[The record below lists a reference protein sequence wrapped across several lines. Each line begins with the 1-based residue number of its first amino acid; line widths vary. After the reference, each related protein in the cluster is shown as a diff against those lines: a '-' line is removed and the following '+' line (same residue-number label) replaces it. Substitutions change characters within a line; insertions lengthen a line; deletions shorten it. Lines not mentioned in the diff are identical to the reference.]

1 MKTLLLHILLACT
14 CVALVSAALG
24 EAAAAKEAND
34 IALIKQISRDMGDAM
49 VAVDIDKLNQIF
61 ADDWV
66 SVAASGKVV
75 TKESAL
81 SGFKSGGEKLKAY
94 ELGPIDV
101 QVFGNVAVAHGG
113 VTERRNGQDASGQF
127 VWMDL
132 LEKREGKW
140 VVVQSAGHRVE
151 SGYDS
156 LKR

>member
-1 MKTLLLHILLACT
+1 MKTFLLHVLLACG
-14 CVALVSAALG
+14 CVAVISATLG

-34 IALIKQISRDMGDAM
+34 TALIKQVSRDMGDAM
-49 VAVDIDKLNQIF
+49 VAADIDKLNQIF
-61 ADDWV
+61 ADDWI
-66 SVAASGKVV
+66 SVGSSGKVV
-75 TKESAL
+75 TKASVL
-81 SGFKSGGEKLKAY
+81 SDFKCGGDKLEAY

-113 VTERRNGQDASGQF
+113 VTERRNGRDTSGRF

-132 LEKREGKW
+132 LEKRAGKW